1 MSSLPTLQE
10 LNVSPEKAFKNDQLN
25 TLLNQKPP
33 QSWIKDH
40 PFAKNVKYI
49 SIERIELLLTKIFQQ
64 WKLEVLNYSQLFNSV
79 AVHVRLHYLN
89 PTDGNWYFQDGL
101 GAVGIQTDA
110 GKAASD
116 LTAIKQDAVMKALP
130 AAESYALKDAAEKLG
145 ELFGKNLNRK
155 ETAPFQATF
164 TDSQPDK
171 AKERMKILI
180 SESKSVQELN
190 NYSNDAV
197 RLGLLKDFENKLNTF
212 TK

>member
-1 MSSLPTLQE
+1 MSLPTLQE

-33 QSWIKDH
+33 QLWIKDH

-116 LTAIKQDAVMKALP
+116 LSAIKQDAVMKALP

-171 AKERMKILI
+171 SKERMKILI